1 VKGKDT
7 PMRRDAKLTKARVSR
22 KSREIGDSRIRDLE
36 KRQAESLERENLT
49 GELLQEKSRA
59 LTEALDQQTA
69 TSEILRVI
77 SSSPTVTSEVGVGS
91 TFTFTIPVRG
101 GRQ

>member
-59 LTEALDQQTA
+59 LT
-69 TSEILRVI
+69 
-77 SSSPTVTSEVGVGS
+77 VTSEVGVGS

-101 GRQ
+101 GGQ